1 MNKLFCL
8 LLWSFLLGMI
18 NNADAQAP
26 FYQGKTIRVLVG
38 TPPGNLYDFWARLI
52 VDHMGR
58 HIPGNPSFIVQNMPG
73 AGHVVAV
80 NHLYTVAKPDGLTL
94 IGSVIPSLYLNQ
106 LVGRSEIQFD
116 WSKFGWI
123 GSPARGNSQMYM
135 RSDTPYKTIED
146 VRTAK
151 EPPKCGATGT
161 GTTGFMV
168 PRLLEETVNAKFN
181 IITGYKGG
189 NEVDLAVERGEIQC
203 RAFSVTAFFA
213 REPFHTWRK
222 NGFVRVLVQFGK
234 NRDSRLAD
242 VVTLNELMEKYKT
255 PEIGRRVALVVTA
268 SEIFQRPY
276 MGPPGMRPE
285 LVKVVREA
293 FQKTLKDNAFLEDVK
308 SKKLDAEYTS
318 GEEMESMAKEMM
330 SQRPEVIERLKK
342 VLGN

>member
-1 MNKLFCL
+1 VTRSTFFALPIL
-8 LLWSFLLGMI
+8 LALVVGAS
-18 NNADAQAP
+18 AQAP
-26 FYQGKTIRVLVG
+26 YYQGKTITIITGSQTGDVFDI
-38 TPPGNLYDFWARLI
+38 YARMI
-52 VDHMGR
+52 AAHIGK
-58 HIPGNPSFIVQNMPG
+58 HIPGNPNAVVQNMTG
-73 AGHVVAV
+73 AGHIVAANFV
-80 NHLYTVAKPDGLTL
+80 YSVAKPDGLTL
-94 IGSVIPSLYLNQ
+94 LAPNPNLYVDQ
-106 LVGRSEIQFD
+106 LIGRSEIKFD
-116 WSKFGWI
+116 WAKFSWL
-123 GSPARGNSQMYM
+123 GNAQRTTDMLYM
-135 RSDTPYKTIED
+135 RSDAPFKTMED
-146 VRTAK
+146 VRNAK

-285 LVKVVREA
+285 VVKVLREA

-308 SKKLDAEYTS
+308 SKKLDAEFTS

>member
-1 MNKLFCL
+1 MRRAILILFL
-8 LLWSFLLGMI
+8 IVVGTGGR
-18 NNADAQAP
+18 AAAQTP
-26 FYQGKTIRVLVG
+26 YYQGKTITIITGSQTGDVFDI
-38 TPPGNLYDFWARLI
+38 YARMI
-52 VDHMGR
+52 AAHMGK
-58 HIPGNPSFIVQNMPG
+58 HIPGNPNLVVQNMTG
-73 AGHVVAV
+73 AGHIVAANFV
-80 NHLYTVAKPDGLTL
+80 YSVAKPDGLTL
-94 IGSVIPSLYLNQ
+94 LAPNPNLYVDQLIGRP
-106 LVGRSEIQFD
+106 EIKFD
-116 WSKFGWI
+116 WAKFAWL
-123 GSPARGNSQMYM
+123 GNAQRTTDMLYM
-135 RSDTPYKTIED
+135 RSDAPFKTMED
-146 VRTAK
+146 VRSAK

-293 FQKTLKDNAFLEDVK
+293 FQKTLKDTAFLDDVK

>member
-1 MNKLFCL
+1 MLVIFFA
-8 LLWSFLLGMI
+8 WGSG
-18 NNADAQAP
+18 ATAQTP
-26 FYQGKTIRVLVG
+26 YYQGKTITIITGSQTGDVFDI
-38 TPPGNLYDFWARLI
+38 YARMI
-52 VDHMGR
+52 ATHIGK
-58 HIPGNPSFIVQNMPG
+58 HIPGNPNAVVQNMTG
-73 AGHVVAV
+73 AGHIVAANFV
-80 NHLYTVAKPDGLTL
+80 YGIAKPDGLTL
-94 IGSVIPSLYLNQ
+94 LAPNPNLYVDQLIGRP
-106 LVGRSEIQFD
+106 EIKFD
-116 WSKFGWI
+116 WAKFSWLDN
-123 GSPARGNSQMYM
+123 AQRTTDMLYM
-135 RSDTPYKTIED
+135 RTDAPFKTMED
-146 VRTAK
+146 VRSAK

-168 PRLLEETVNAKFN
+168 PRLLEETIGAKFTV
-181 IITGYKGG
+181 ITGYKGG

-222 NGFVRVLVQFGK
+222 TGFVRVPIQLGK
-234 NRDSRLAD
+234 NRDSRLPD

-285 LVKVVREA
+285 LVKIVREA
-293 FQKTLKDNAFLEDVK
+293 FHKTLKDNAFLEEVK

-342 VLGN
+342 ILGN